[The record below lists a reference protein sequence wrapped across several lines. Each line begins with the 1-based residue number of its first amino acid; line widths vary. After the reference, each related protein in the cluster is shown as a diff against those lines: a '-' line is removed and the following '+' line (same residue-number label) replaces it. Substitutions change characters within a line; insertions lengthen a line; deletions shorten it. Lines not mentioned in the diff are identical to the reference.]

1 MAKFVKGQSGNPG
14 GRPKA
19 EDDVKALAREHTP
32 DAIARLAK
40 IVKTSKNDKAAVSAA
55 EALLN
60 RGYGKPAQQVDITTR
75 RAVDEIPEDLIDAAI
90 ERLAAAVRPEAE
102 GGDAGAATGESG
114 PEQAP
119 PISTVH

>member
-19 EDDVKALAREHTP
+19 EIDLRALARTYTKEALDTLLKVMRAG
-32 DAIARLAK
+32 DKDSARVA
-40 IVKTSKNDKAAVSAA
+40 AAVAV
-55 EALLN
+55 LD
-60 RGYGKPAQQVDITTR
+60 RGYGKPAQTVDVTTR
-75 RAVDEIPEDLIDAAI
+75 RAVDEVPEDLVDAAI
-90 ERLAAAVRPEAE
+90 ERLAASLGPAASSS
-102 GGDAGAATGESG
+102 DAGTTAGAGG